1 VQKLPKKRN
10 NLTQVKQ
17 MKITS
22 ITTQK
27 RDNNRVNVSIDGK
40 YRFSLDTYQ
49 LIELGIKIGSE
60 YAEDELVALEQES
73 QFGKVYGR
81 ALEYCLMRP
90 HSARE
95 VQQYLYKKTRPK
107 RDKTGEVKPG
117 IAPEITARVFE
128 RLIEKGY
135 VDDNKF
141 AHFWVENRFV
151 NKGVSKRKLRSELIT
166 KGISSTII
174 SQILSETVRNDR
186 DEIQK
191 IVSKKRLLYPDD
203 KKLTA
208 YLARQGFN
216 YEEIKQAIDDF
227 D

>member
-1 VQKLPKKRN
+1 
-10 NLTQVKQ
+10 

-27 RDNNRVNVSIDGK
+27 RDRNRVNVSVDGK
-40 YRFSLDTYQ
+40 YRFSLHAFQ
-49 LIELGIKIGSE
+49 LIELGVKVGRE

-73 QFGKVYGR
+73 LIGKVYGR

-90 HSARE
+90 HSVRE

-107 RDKTGEVKPG
+107 LDKTGELKPG
-117 IAPEITARVFE
+117 IAPEITSRVFE

-141 AHFWVENRFV
+141 ARFWVENRLV
-151 NKGVSKRKLRSELIT
+151 KKGVSKRKLRSELIT
-166 KGISSTII
+166 KGINSTII
-174 SQILSETVRNDR
+174 SQMLSETVRNDS
-186 DEIQK
+186 DELKK
-191 IVSKKRLLYPDD
+191 IIAKKRSLYPDD

-216 YEEIKQAIDDF
+216 YDEIKRAIDDF
-227 D
+227 N

>member
-1 VQKLPKKRN
+1 
-10 NLTQVKQ
+10 
-17 MKITS
+17 MKISS
-22 ITTQK
+22 ITSQK
-27 RDNNRVNVSIDGK
+27 RDNNRVNILVDGK

-49 LIELGIKIGSE
+49 LVELGVKTGNEYSE
-60 YAEDELVALEQES
+60 EELIALEQES
-73 QFGKVYGR
+73 QFGKIYSR

-90 HSARE
+90 HSVRE

-107 RDKTGEVKPG
+107 RDKSGELRPG
-117 IAPEITARVFE
+117 IAPEITSRVFE

-141 AHFWVENRFV
+141 ARFWIENRFV

-166 KGISSTII
+166 KGINSTII
-174 SQILSETVRNDR
+174 NQLLSETERNDT

-191 IVSKKRLLYPDD
+191 IISKKRSHYPDD

-208 YLARQGFN
+208 YLARLGFD
-216 YEEIKQAIDDF
+216 YDEIKSAINRKS
-227 D
+227 

>member
-1 VQKLPKKRN
+1 
-10 NLTQVKQ
+10 

-22 ITTQK
+22 ISVQK
-27 RDNNRVNVSIDGK
+27 RDRNRVNVSVDGK
-40 YRFSLDTYQ
+40 YRFSLDSYQ
-49 LIELGIKIGSE
+49 LVELGVKTGNE
-60 YAEDELVALEQES
+60 YGEDELVALEQES

-90 HSARE
+90 HSIRE

-107 RDKTGEVKPG
+107 RDKSGELRPG
-117 IAPEITARVFE
+117 ISPAITARVFE

-141 AHFWVENRFV
+141 ARFWVENRFV
-151 NKGVSKRKLRSELIT
+151 SKGVSKRKLRSELIT
-166 KGISSTII
+166 KGINSTII
-174 SQILSETVRNDR
+174 NQLLSVTERNDS
-186 DEIQK
+186 DEMKK
-191 IVSKKRLLYPDD
+191 IISKKRLHYPDN

-216 YEEIKQAIDDF
+216 YEDIKRAIDNID
-227 D
+227 